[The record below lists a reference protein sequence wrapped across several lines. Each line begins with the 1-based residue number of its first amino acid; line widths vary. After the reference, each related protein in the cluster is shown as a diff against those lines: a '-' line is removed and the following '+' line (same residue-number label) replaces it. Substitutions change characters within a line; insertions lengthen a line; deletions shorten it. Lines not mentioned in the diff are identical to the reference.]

1 MGYTWL
7 TRKSRGRRIMRKIL
21 SYWRIRN
28 LILSLLYQR
37 KSKFVSGIAF
47 KLWLYVDEVGV

>member
-1 MGYTWL
+1 
-7 TRKSRGRRIMRKIL
+7 MRKIL

-28 LILSLLYQR
+28 LILALLYQS
-37 KSKFVSGIAF
+37 KSEFVSKIAF

>member
-1 MGYTWL
+1 
-7 TRKSRGRRIMRKIL
+7 MRKIL

-28 LILSLLYQR
+28 LILTLLYQS
-37 KSKFVSGIAF
+37 KSAFVSKIAF

>member
-1 MGYTWL
+1 MI
-7 TRKSRGRRIMRKIL
+7 RRIL

-28 LILSLLYQR
+28 LILALLYQR
-37 KSKFVSGIAF
+37 KSKFVSRIAF

>member
-1 MGYTWL
+1 
-7 TRKSRGRRIMRKIL
+7 MRKIL

-28 LILSLLYQR
+28 LILALLYQN

-47 KLWLYVDEVGV
+47 KLWLHVDEVGV